1 MNCCSSALSFAVSFD
16 RSTSEFCWSA
26 LWGSM
31 AAIVFLDVERGLS
44 VIMGCWSFFARFLGD
59 LELAS
64 LELHT

>member
-1 MNCCSSALSFAVSFD
+1 
-16 RSTSEFCWSA
+16 
-26 LWGSM
+26 M